1 MIASSTQKATLFD
14 NSMKFRA
21 PQRPQHKIIEDVYHI
36 VNIDLSN
43 NVGSLPIPKNLAE
56 AMRLRARPEIK
67 SFRKVFLSW
76 CNNMYNGDVAE
87 AEYIKRDFEAATKF
101 FKEQEQAKAR
111 SRSIFNCS
119 CEILGGFI
127 PYLSTV
133 TGVIGPIKNLKEAR
147 EEEKYRWLL
156 LTR

>member
-1 MIASSTQKATLFD
+1 
-14 NSMKFRA
+14 MKFHA
-21 PQRPQHKIIEDVYHI
+21 SKQSQQKIIEDVYHI

-43 NVGSLPIPKNLAE
+43 EVGRLPIPKNMSE

-67 SFRKVFLSW
+67 SFRNVFLNW
-76 CNNMYNGDVAE
+76 CSNMYSGDVAE

-101 FKEQEQAKAR
+101 FKEQENAR
-111 SRSIFNCS
+111 KRRQSIFNCS
-119 CEILGGFI
+119 CEILGGLI

-133 TGVIGPIKNLKEAR
+133 TGVIGPIKSLKEAR
-147 EEEKYRWLL
+147 EEEKFRWLL